1 MYITEIIIPLITL
14 LGTFYIFSF
23 GVRYWGGSAQLQ
35 SVCFI
40 ILALYLGG
48 LTQLLFQVDILLKLA
63 GGAGVALFVFNQRKL
78 RSLNAHPSLIYFS
91 VMTVSLFFLTSTN
104 FYSVYYVVDDYSHWG
119 AISRILIEKHRFVQ
133 AIDEV
138 YMASYPPALALFQ
151 YYFLGLS
158 GFSVSGTLFAQGI
171 LIIVLLSTL
180 FPLTWKNSRSKTIQD
195 IFLIILASQS
205 IVWIFHEGLHTLWAD
220 LPLGLFFGVA
230 ILTCLR
236 SKNENRLSFL
246 SYGLPL
252 VILPIIKQI
261 GLVFFLMASV
271 VIFIDIFLKRH
282 ESRSPQL
289 RWSLIWVPLGLI
301 LYALWDHYIDQNLL
315 GKAFSANFGLA
326 DFWSGLWSQTAT
338 SYQLLVRDS
347 FIQRVFLS
355 TNTFTYWLLFIILG
369 SIGVW
374 AVSEQTTKWRSTIP
388 LLFLVSG
395 FIPYLLLLLF
405 LYMFSFSPYE
415 GPRLASIER
424 YITTYSTG
432 VIIII
437 LALIFDRR
445 NIYIN
450 RPEFQIGT
458 SFTNTDRAI
467 KNPQRSASIW
477 FITIML
483 LVITPNIGRAIS
495 DAYKS
500 IRGFSPKG
508 REFHIA
514 QVAAYIK
521 NNTPL
526 NSKLFTLWDGATS
539 DHLNIMHFMLPGQT
553 INRCFWITFDAELVT
568 QDTPHL
574 CVTSTDEL
582 KADLLMYDYLF
593 IGQISQNSAIS
604 KLNNFEFKTLKE
616 FSLYKISI
624 SSGKV
629 KLLLLNIF

>member
-1 MYITEIIIPLITL
+1 MHITELIIPLISL

-48 LTQLLFQVDILLKLA
+48 LTQLLFQVNILLKLA
-63 GGAGVALFVFNQRKL
+63 GGAGIALFAFNQRKIL
-78 RSLNAHPSLIYFS
+78 SLNAPSSLIYFS
-91 VMTVSLFFLTSTN
+91 VMTLYLVFLTSTN
-104 FYSVYYVVDDYSHWG
+104 FYSVYYGVDDYSHWG
-119 AISRILIEKHRFVQ
+119 AISRVLIEKHRFVQ

-138 YMASYPPALALFQ
+138 NIASYPPALALFQ
-151 YYFLGLS
+151 YYFLGHE
-158 GFSVSGTLFAQGI
+158 GFSISGTLFAQGI
-171 LIIVLLSTL
+171 LVIVLLSTI
-180 FPLTWKNSRSKTIQD
+180 FPMTWKNSRSKTIVD

-205 IVWIFHEGLHTLWAD
+205 IIWIFLKGFHTLWAD

-261 GLVFFLMASV
+261 GLVFFLMGTL
-271 VIFIDIFLKRH
+271 VIFLDIFLKRH

-301 LYALWDHYIDQNLL
+301 LYASWGHYIDKNIL
-315 GKAFSANFGLA
+315 GKAFSVNFGLA

-338 SYQLLVRDS
+338 SYQLLVRDN
-347 FIQRVFLS
+347 FIQHVFLS
-355 TNTFTYWLLFIILG
+355 LHTFTYWLLFIILG

-374 AVSEQTTKWRSTIP
+374 ATSEQTTKWRSTIP

-395 FIPYLLLLLF
+395 FIPYLLLLLS
-405 LYMFSFSPYE
+405 LYMFSFGSYE
-415 GPRLASIER
+415 GPRLASIGR
-424 YITTYSTG
+424 YISTYSIG
-432 VIIII
+432 VVIII

-445 NIYIN
+445 NTYIN
-450 RPEFQIGT
+450 HPEFQIGT
-458 SFTNTDRAI
+458 SSTKTDSAI
-467 KNPQRSASIW
+467 KNPLRSASIW
-477 FITIML
+477 FITVML
-483 LVITPNIGRAIS
+483 LVIIPNIGRATS
-495 DAYKS
+495 DAYRS
-500 IRGFSPKG
+500 IRGFSPKVP
-508 REFHIA
+508 EFHIA

-526 NSKLFTLWDGATS
+526 NSKLFTLWDGATG
-539 DHLNIMHFMLPGQT
+539 DHWATMQFMLPGRT
-553 INRCFWITFDAELVT
+553 INRCFWITFDGGLVT
-568 QDTPHL
+568 QDTPHI
-574 CVTSTDEL
+574 CATSTDEL
-582 KADLLMYDYLF
+582 KANLLMYDYLF
-593 IGQISQNSAIS
+593 IGQISPNSTINEP
-604 KLNNFEFKTLKE
+604 NNFEFNTLKE

-629 KLLLLNIF
+629 KLSLLNNF